1 MALIDKDIVITP
13 NKGSSAADPNIVFT
27 SDANSSITVTLTS
40 SNGGTLSFA
49 GSIGAL
55 LNLVN
60 TSVGTLFAVNDG
72 SGIPSLEVVDDGT
85 VRIAQFGGNVGVGTG
100 SPAYKLDV
108 VGTVRSTALTSATIN
123 AGALTVAATI
133 TAATIT
139 APTGTVSSATVNA
152 QTLGVG
158 TVASGVA
165 GEIRATNNITA
176 YYSDDGLKTRFNN
189 IENALDLVDQLSGF
203 YYQANQTAADLGYEV
218 KREIGVSAQEVQ
230 KVLPEIV
237 APAPI
242 SDKYLTVRYEKF
254 APLLIEAIKEL
265 RREINNIKQELD
277 TKK

>member
-60 TSVGTLFAVNDG
+60 TSVGTLFGVNDG

-133 TAATIT
+133 TAA
-139 APTGTVSSATVNA
+139 TGTVSSATVNA

>member
-60 TSVGTLFAVNDG
+60 TSVGTLFGVNDG

-85 VRIAQFGGNVGVGTG
+85 VRIAQYGGNVGIGTG
-100 SPAYKLDV
+100 SPLYKLDV
-108 VGTVRSTALTSATIN
+108 NGTVRSTALTSATI
-123 AGALTVAATI
+123 V
-133 TAATIT
+133 AATIT